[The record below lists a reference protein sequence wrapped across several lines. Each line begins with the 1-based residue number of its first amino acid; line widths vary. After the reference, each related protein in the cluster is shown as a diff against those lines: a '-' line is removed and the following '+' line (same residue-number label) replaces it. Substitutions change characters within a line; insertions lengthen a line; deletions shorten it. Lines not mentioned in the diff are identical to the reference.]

1 MTDRKKKQRDL
12 NAAGLV
18 HVKEWVSQEDAETV
32 KQMAAKVAPVVK
44 EYDQGAK

>member
-1 MTDRKKKQRDL
+1 MTNRMQRKRDL

-18 HVKEWVSQEDAETV
+18 HVKEWVSAEDAETV

-44 EYDQGAK
+44 EYDEEAK